1 MASRAELAQERGSRP
16 TSASEQQRNAVHR
29 AEVATAAAAADRAR
43 IDAEELREALAAR
56 DAELQRLQVQPEA
69 ATLTPEQRGC
79 MV

>member
-29 AEVATAAAAADRAR
+29 AEVATAAAADRAR